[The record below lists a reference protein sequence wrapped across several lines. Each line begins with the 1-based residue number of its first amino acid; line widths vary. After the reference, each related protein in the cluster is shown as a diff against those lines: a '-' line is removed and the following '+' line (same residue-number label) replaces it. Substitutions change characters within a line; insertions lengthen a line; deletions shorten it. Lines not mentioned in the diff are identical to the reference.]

1 MQSLKVCRARG
12 FTLIEVLVVLALVAF
27 IAGFGLLM
35 GFNSISR
42 GSVAQERDLFLTSL
56 LGARARALAN
66 VNESPHG
73 VHIEDDSFVLFEGN
87 SYPGANHRILDRD
100 DDIIFEQL
108 SGNVVE
114 GVGTIVLSDGA
125 QSVTIDINGVGRIEW

>member
-1 MQSLKVCRARG
+1 M
-12 FTLIEVLVVLALVAF
+12 LALVAF

-87 SYPGANHRILDRD
+87 SYPGANHRILDRNDAISITPD

-108 SGNVVE
+108 SGNVVV

-125 QSVTIDINGVGRIEW
+125 QSATIDINGVGRIEW